1 MKTLE
6 EVIAELEDALQ
17 YLREYRERQEN
28 LDQFETYQYEQNRP
42 LSWFEL
48 RMMDEKPV
56 WLEVK
61 NGERKWTL
69 IWIHPDN
76 VDEIYITDCYGLR
89 GKLNQLMYI
98 RGEIQAYRKERDG
111 QEQ

>member
-1 MKTLE
+1 MTQF
-6 EVIAELEDALQ
+6 I
-17 YLREYRERQEN
+17 LREIKPDDPNYYKPLDELIEDLGQDFYRN
-28 LDQFETYQYEQNRP
+28 DP

-61 NGERKWTL
+61 NGERKWVL

-98 RGEIQAYRKERDG
+98 RGEIQAYRKERG
-111 QEQ
+111 